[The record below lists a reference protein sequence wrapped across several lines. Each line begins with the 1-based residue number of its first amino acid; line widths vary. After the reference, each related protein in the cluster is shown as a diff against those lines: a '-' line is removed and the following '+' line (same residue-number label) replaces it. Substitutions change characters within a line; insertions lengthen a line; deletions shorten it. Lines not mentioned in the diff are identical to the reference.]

1 MVYERLG
8 DAYLATGASAEALAA
23 FEDNLS
29 AGLEGGTRASVV
41 KKLAALYD
49 SKKITP
55 AVIEFVD
62 IAGLVKGASRGEGL
76 GNKFLA
82 HIRQVDAVAQVVRC
96 FEDENITHVEGG
108 LDPLRDIEIINTEL
122 CLADLES
129 VEKRMERTQK
139 MVKSGDKK
147 AKVEMELLERIRAV
161 LEEAVPARRVE
172 MNDDEKLMIRDL
184 NLLTL
189 KPALFVA
196 NVAEDEV
203 ADSAKP
209 RSREEARD
217 RPP

>member
-1 MVYERLG
+1 M
-8 DAYLATGASAEALAA
+8 
-23 FEDNLS
+23 
-29 AGLEGGTRASVV
+29 
-41 KKLAALYD
+41 
-49 SKKITP
+49 
-55 AVIEFVD
+55 
-62 IAGLVKGASRGEGL
+62 
-76 GNKFLA
+76 
-82 HIRQVDAVAQVVRC
+82 
-96 FEDENITHVEGG
+96 
-108 LDPLRDIEIINTEL
+108 RDIEIINTEL

-147 AKVEMELLERIRAV
+147 AKVEMDLLERIRAV

-203 ADSAKP
+203 ATADNDNPYVQKVKAYVLKKRALKLLLYQP
-209 RSREEARD
+209 R
-217 RPP
+217 